1 MIDWQDPQTE
11 ASLTLI
17 LVKINLITTGVYAWE
32 YVQAFHIEYA
42 LIRRRITF
50 RWPLIPYVLGRLSF
64 MISVITFA
72 ATIVPV
78 YEEMYCAV
86 TAKLSVVTGAFS
98 IGCSS
103 TNLMIRAYASFC
115 RWLPLPKPFLRWPL
129 AIGLFQGMDLV
140 YGRIGSGK
148 CVIESTQHTLLAVI
162 YLYTMIYDLLVLILT
177 IAGLPQ
183 EPPASTASIL
193 RRLRRQGL
201 TYCVIVFLANTLPLV
216 FAWLNLDVAMDIF
229 FTMPAACIS
238 VITSSRAVLS
248 LLGLQSS
255 SSNQMSRNGKCGE
268 DVEFTTRI
276 GLPT

>member
-103 TNLMIRAYASFC
+103 TNLMIRA
-115 RWLPLPKPFLRWPL
+115 WLIWKDSRIVLTLL
-129 AIGLFQGMDLV
+129 LAVAIGHWGMLITGMDLV
-140 YGRIGSGK
+140 YGRRGSGK

-229 FTMPAACIS
+229 FTMPA
-238 VITSSRAVLS
+238 
-248 LLGLQSS
+248 
-255 SSNQMSRNGKCGE
+255 
-268 DVEFTTRI
+268 
-276 GLPT
+276 